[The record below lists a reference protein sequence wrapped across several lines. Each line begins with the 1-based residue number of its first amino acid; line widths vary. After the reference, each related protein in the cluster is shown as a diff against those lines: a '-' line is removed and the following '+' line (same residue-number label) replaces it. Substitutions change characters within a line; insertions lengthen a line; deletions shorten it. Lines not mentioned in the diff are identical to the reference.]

1 MEQGVLALENGA
13 VFYGV
18 PFGARGESWGE
29 VVFNT
34 GMTGYQEVLTDPS
47 YCGQIVVM
55 TYPLIGN
62 YGINDEDWEDTRPHV
77 RGFVVRE
84 ACPLPSNWRAAR
96 SLDRYLAEQGI
107 VGLAGVDTRALTR
120 IIRSEG
126 AMRGVITSAP
136 APEEELIARARALP
150 TISEQQLVLQVATD
164 KPYHLPGEGCRVVV
178 VDFGVKEN
186 IVRCLRDRGCELVVV
201 PPTFDAARIMA
212 CQPDGILLSNGP
224 GDPASVPFAVE
235 TVRELLGLR
244 PIFGICLGHQI
255 LALALGGRTY
265 KLKFGHR
272 GANHPVKDLL
282 SGRVYITSHN
292 HGFAVDE
299 GSLAHR
305 DAVVTHRNVND
316 GTVEGLAHRYLPA
329 FGIQYHPEAAPG
341 PRDSEYLFDR
351 FMAMMRANVVDNYK
365 ELSTTFE
372 GCWKHAP

>member
-18 PFGARGESWGE
+18 PLGARGESWGE

-47 YCGQIVVM
+47 YRGQIVVM

-62 YGINDEDWEDTRPHV
+62 YGVNDEDREDTRAHP

-84 ACPLPSNWRAAR
+84 ACPAPSNWRATR

-126 AMRGVITSAP
+126 AMRGVIAGAP
-136 APEEELIARARALP
+136 ASEEELVARARSVP
-150 TISEQQLVLQVATD
+150 SISEQRLVLEVATD
-164 KPYHLPGEGCRVVV
+164 RPYRLPGGGFRVVV
-178 VDFGVKEN
+178 VDFGVKES
-186 IVRCLRDRGCELVVV
+186 IIRCLRGRGCDVVVV
-201 PPTFDAARIMA
+201 PPTFDAGRIMG
-212 CQPDGILLSNGP
+212 CRPDGILLSNGP
-224 GDPASVPFAVE
+224 GDPSGLTFAVE
-235 TVRELLGLR
+235 AVRELLGLR
-244 PIFGICLGHQI
+244 PIFGICLGYQV
-255 LALALGGRTY
+255 LALALGGKTY

-282 SGRVYITSHN
+282 SGRVYITSQN
-292 HGFAVDE
+292 HGFAVEE
-299 GSLAHR
+299 GSLGG
-305 DAVVTHRNVND
+305 DALVTHRNAND
-316 GTVEGLAHRYLPA
+316 GTVEGVAHRYLPA
-329 FGIQYHPEAAPG
+329 FGVQYHPEAGPG

-351 FMAMMRANVVDNYK
+351 FLALMRAGTVAPG
-365 ELSTTFE
+365 E
-372 GCWKHAP
+372 GAAEGWNHAP

>member
-84 ACPLPSNWRAAR
+84 ACPSPSNWRAAR

-126 AMRGVITSAP
+126 AMRGVIAGAP
-136 APEEELIARARALP
+136 APGEELVARARALP
-150 TISEQQLVLQVATD
+150 TISEQQLVFQVATD
-164 KPYHLPGEGCRVVV
+164 RPYHLPGGGCRVVV

-186 IVRCLRDRGCELVVV
+186 IIRCLRDRGCDLVVV

-224 GDPASVPFAVE
+224 GDPTAVPGAVE

-244 PIFGICLGHQI
+244 PLFGICLGHQI
-255 LALALGGRTY
+255 LALALGGKTY

-305 DAVVTHRNVND
+305 DVVVTHRNVND

-351 FMAMMRANVVDNYK
+351 FLALMRARVVDNHK
-365 ELSTTFE
+365 EPSTTFE